1 MRMKWLK
8 CWQICFYINGLNFKG
23 VGNILELIKIESQ
36 NGVYKEVFKNT
47 DKNSKIKSVT
57 YIYNGTEKNLD
68 DFLYK
73 TIIDYAKENKI
84 ID

>member
-1 MRMKWLK
+1 
-8 CWQICFYINGLNFKG
+8 

>member
-8 CWQICFYINGLNFKG
+8 CWRICFYINGLNFKG